1 VGERRQKGHGKKRP
15 RRFHRGVAEGR
26 KAVPVIDGIVQ
37 AERRAR
43 TVQDAMRSVGA
54 RYHEDIELLDELR
67 RSAPFVPRI
76 EAAL

>member
-1 VGERRQKGHGKKRP
+1 MGEQRQKGHGKKRP
-15 RRFHRGVAEGR
+15 RRFHRGADAGR
-26 KAVPVIDGIVQ
+26 KAAPIIDGIVQ

-43 TVQDAMRSVGA
+43 TLADEMRSVGA
-54 RYHEDIELLDELR
+54 RYHEDIELLDGLR